1 MVVLNILFFCLTYS
15 IALNASQEDSMARE
29 MNKNNSE
36 PIKNEVYKK
45 VLDNGLTVLVR
56 PVKTIPKVSLQMWYN
71 VGSRDE
77 ETRQKGIAH
86 LIEHMV
92 FKGTSGK
99 ESLHLSESDIN
110 ILMHKLSG
118 NCNAFTS
125 YDYTGYLFNLPTQNW
140 TSILP
145 VIADC
150 MQHCSFKEEL
160 LNSELKAVIQELK
173 MYKDEY
179 VHAMIDD
186 MLAMIFTD
194 HPYHDPIIGYK
205 HNLWS
210 LHSKDLLEF
219 YKTYYLPNNATFVV
233 VGDVDPDEVF
243 ETANKYFGSI
253 PADRSCVRTKL
264 HYTPDIASKKLVLYR
279 DIQQPWA
286 ALFFVAPGSIEKKDQ
301 YIDVMSWIL
310 GTGKGSRLHSVLV
323 DELQLVTAFQTFH
336 IDLFEHSM
344 FGFALEPKNI
354 ADLGKIK
361 EIISATIADLIDNGF
376 RKGELERAVK
386 NAQVHL
392 YDTFENMEHQAYEIG
407 KYYLATGDPNY
418 LFNYLNEPIETIG
431 KKVKDLMGTY
441 LRSAVM
447 HEGIVEPLPST
458 EKVHWTEL
466 QEKSDREDQEILE
479 ARGRQ
484 APVEQPSYA
493 KKVDHEELPQ
503 FHYPHA
509 SKKIL
514 KNGLTIIYY
523 DNRTIPKI
531 NVVIDFKGKQY
542 YDPQE
547 KQGLASF
554 MSRLLLE
561 GTEHYPALQFAQEL
575 ESRGMRMV
583 AFPGEISMSML
594 TTDFKKG
601 LELLYEVLTK
611 ATFDPDHI
619 EKVRE
624 QILADIKSF
633 WDEPTLFSSQLVK
646 DAIYKGHPFS
656 KDVLGT
662 DESIRSITRDDILN
676 YYHKYITP
684 YKANMAIVGDVDNY
698 DIAATVEQYLGA
710 WEGPDVADLE
720 YPSLKQPNH
729 CVIPYTLNRDQVVLC
744 LAGLSVARN
753 DPDFDKLLLFDQI
766 FGSGV
771 LGSMAS
777 RLFQLREE
785 TGLFYTINGSVI
797 ANSSEQPGL
806 VLIKTIVSLDHLKEA
821 QTRLNDLINTVTAS
835 IAPHE
840 VEQAKRAV
848 LNALV
853 NNFESNAGIA
863 RSFLFLERF
872 GMPQDYYDKRASML
886 MPITIAQIQDAAK
899 KVLDAQK
906 LVTVEIGR
914 VA

>member
-1 MVVLNILFFCLTYS
+1 MAISILFFALLNVLT
-15 IALNASQEDSMARE
+15 LNAGQEETMKHE
-29 MNKNNSE
+29 MKKENNTSL
-36 PIKNEVYKK
+36 KNEVFKK

-56 PVKTIPKVSLQMWYN
+56 PLKTIPKVSIQMWYN

-77 ETRQKGIAH
+77 ETHQKGIAH

-99 ESLHLSESDIN
+99 DSLNLSESDIN

-118 NCNAFTS
+118 SCNAFTS
-125 YDYTGYLFNLPTQNW
+125 YDYTGYLFNLPTHHW
-140 TSILP
+140 KSILP

-179 VHAMIDD
+179 VHALIDD

-210 LHSKDLLEF
+210 LHSNDLLEF

-233 VGDVDPDEVF
+233 VGDVDPDDVF
-243 ETANKYFGSI
+243 KTAQKYFGSI
-253 PADRSCVRTKL
+253 PADKSCVRSKL
-264 HYTPDIASKKLVLYR
+264 HHTPDIASKKLVLYR
-279 DIQQPWA
+279 DIQQPLA
-286 ALFFVAPGSIEKKDQ
+286 ALFFVIPGSIDKKDQ
-301 YIDVMSWIL
+301 YVEVISWIL
-310 GTGKGSRLHSVLV
+310 GTGKGSRLHRALV
-323 DELQLVTAFQTFH
+323 DELQLVTAFQPFH
-336 IDLFEHSM
+336 IDLFEHGM
-344 FGFALEPKNI
+344 FGFAFEPKNS
-354 ADLGKIK
+354 ADIPKIK
-361 EIISATIADLIDNGF
+361 EIIAAAIADLIDNGF
-376 RKGELERAVK
+376 KKGELERAVK

-392 YDTFENMEHQAYEIG
+392 YDTFENMQQQAYDIG

-431 KKVKDLMGTY
+431 KKVNDLLREY
-441 LRSAVM
+441 LRTSVM
-447 HEGIVEPLPST
+447 HEGMVEPLPAN
-458 EKVHWTEL
+458 EKAHWAQL
-466 QEKSDREDQEILE
+466 QEKSDREDQEILA
-479 ARGRQ
+479 ARGRE
-484 APVEQPSYA
+484 APVEPPHYA
-493 KKVDHEELPQ
+493 KKVNNGQMAQFQYPQ
-503 FHYPHA
+503 A
-509 SKKIL
+509 SKKML
-514 KNGLTIIYY
+514 DNGLTVYY
-523 DNRTIPKI
+523 YPNAQTPKI
-531 NVVIDFKGKQY
+531 NIIIDLKGKQY
-542 YDPQE
+542 YDPEE
-547 KQGLASF
+547 KQGLSNF
-554 MSRLLLE
+554 MNRLLLE
-561 GTEHYPALQFAQEL
+561 GTEHYSALQLTDEL
-575 ESRGMRMV
+575 ESRGIHLV
-583 AFPGEISMSML
+583 TLPGEISMSML
-594 TTDFKKG
+594 NADFNKG

-633 WDEPTLFSSQLVK
+633 WDEPTMFSSQLVK
-646 DAIYKGHPFS
+646 GAIYKGHPFS
-656 KDVLGT
+656 KNVLGT
-662 DESIRSITRDDILN
+662 EESVRSITRDDIVN

-684 YKANMAIVGDVDNY
+684 DKANIAIVGDIDSFDVP
-698 DIAATVEQYLGA
+698 AVVEQYLGK
-710 WEGPDVADLE
+710 WEGPAVEDLKF
-720 YPSLKQPNH
+720 PRLKQPDQ

-744 LAGLSVARN
+744 LAGLSVARK

-797 ANSSEQPGL
+797 ANASEQPGL
-806 VLIKTIVSLDHLKEA
+806 VLVKTIVSLDRLKEA
-821 QTRLNDLINTVTAS
+821 RNRLDDLIDHVADS

-840 VEQAKRAV
+840 VEQAKLAV

-853 NNFESNAGIA
+853 NNFETNAGIA
-863 RSFLFLERF
+863 HSFLFLARY
-872 GMPQDYYDKRASML
+872 GMPQDYYDKRASLL
-886 MPITIAQIQDAAK
+886 MPITVAQIQEAAN
-899 KVLDAQK
+899 KVLNIKK

>member
-1 MVVLNILFFCLTYS
+1 MVFFSILFFCL
-15 IALNASQEDSMARE
+15 INAIVLNAVQEDPMNRE
-29 MNKNNSE
+29 MKK
-36 PIKNEVYKK
+36 KNEIVKDQVNKK
-45 VLDNGLTVLVR
+45 VLDNGMTVLVR
-56 PVKTIPKVSLQMWYN
+56 PLRTIPKVSLQMWYN

-77 ETRQKGIAH
+77 ESNEKGIAH

-92 FKGTSGK
+92 FKGTAGK
-99 ESLHLSESDIN
+99 DSLHLSESDIN

-125 YDYTGYLFNLPTQNW
+125 YDYTGYLFNLPTQHW
-140 TSILP
+140 KSILP
-145 VIADC
+145 IIADC
-150 MQHCSFKEEL
+150 MQHCSFKEEF

-186 MLAMIFTD
+186 MLSLIFTD

-210 LHSKDLLEF
+210 LHSKDLHEF
-219 YKTYYLPNNATFVV
+219 YKRYYLPNNATFVV
-233 VGDVDPDEVF
+233 VGDVDPDDVF
-243 ETANKYFGSI
+243 EVANKYFGSI
-253 PADRSCVRTKL
+253 PADRNCMRPPL
-264 HYTPDIASKKLVLYR
+264 HYTSDIASKKLVLYR

-286 ALFFVAPGSIEKKDQ
+286 ALFFVIPGSNEKKDQ
-301 YIDVMSWIL
+301 YIDVISWVL
-310 GTGKGSRLHSVLV
+310 GIGKGSRLHRILV
-323 DELQLVTAFQTFH
+323 DELQLVTAFQSFH
-336 IDLFEHSM
+336 IDLFEHSV
-344 FGFALEPKNI
+344 FGFAFEPKNI
-354 ADLGKIK
+354 ADVGKIK
-361 EIISATIADLIDNGF
+361 EIVAANIADLIDKGF
-376 RKGELERAVK
+376 RKGELERAVT

-392 YDTFENMEHQAYEIG
+392 YDTFENMQQQAYEIG

-418 LFNYLNEPIETIG
+418 IFTYLTEPIDTIE
-431 KKVKDLMGTY
+431 KKVKDILTNY

-447 HEGIVEPLPST
+447 HEGFVEPLPAN
-458 EKVHWTEL
+458 EKAHWASL
-466 QEKSDREDQEILE
+466 QEKSDREDQEILAARPRE
-479 ARGRQ
+479 AQ
-484 APVEQPSYA
+484 VEPPSYA
-493 KKVDHEELPQ
+493 QKVSHEELPQ
-503 FHYPHA
+503 FNYPQA
-509 SKKIL
+509 TKKVL
-514 KNGLTIIYY
+514 DNGLTLLYY
-523 DNRTIPKI
+523 HNRTTPKI
-531 NVVIDFKGKQY
+531 NISIDLKGKQY

-547 KQGLASF
+547 KQGLSNF
-554 MSRLLLE
+554 MNRLLLE
-561 GTEHYPALQFAQEL
+561 GTEHYSASQLADEL
-575 ESRGMRMV
+575 ESRGIRLLT
-583 AFPGEISMSML
+583 FPGEISMSVL
-594 TTDFKKG
+594 NADFKKG

-633 WDEPTLFSSQLVK
+633 WDEPALFSSQLVK
-646 DAIYKGHPFS
+646 DAVYKGHPLS
-656 KDVLGT
+656 KDILGT
-662 DESIRSITRDDILN
+662 EESVRSITRNDLVD
-676 YYHKYITP
+676 YYRKYITP
-684 YKANMAIVGDVDNY
+684 YEANIAIVGDLNGY
-698 DIAATVEQYLGA
+698 DIPAIVQEYLGK
-710 WEGPDVADLE
+710 WEGPSVEDLKF
-720 YPSLKQPNH
+720 PSLKQPDH
-729 CVIPYTLNRDQVVLC
+729 CDIPYVLNRDQVVLC
-744 LAGLSVARN
+744 LAGLSVARK

-797 ANSSEQPGL
+797 ANTSEQPGL
-806 VLIKTIVSLDHLKEA
+806 VLIKTIVSLDRLKEA
-821 QTRLNDLINTVTAS
+821 QNRLNDLITHVTAS
-835 IAPHE
+835 IAPQE

-872 GMPQDYYDKRASML
+872 GLPENYFDQRASLL
-886 MPITIAQIQDAAK
+886 MPITIAQIQEAAN

-906 LVTVEIGR
+906 LVTVKIGR